1 MKILIILIVIVII
14 VYITYSIVKAIK
26 QHQAEKA
33 KMLEQELKEQEWQRT
48 QEKRRNIYYNNLPH
62 IYDNLSTQTLRQVYK
77 LLNNMIYYRPPANGK
92 TFVPLD
98 KESCKVWSEEREKL
112 LALINPNGRY
122 LWKDISDGMNAP
134 LWEELDLK
142 YVKNLLN
149 RR

>member
-33 KMLEQELKEQEWQRT
+33 KMLEQEWQRT